1 MTEMVM
7 ALYKG
12 ILEQV
17 VALEAH
23 KKGISADILLTRDS
37 KGRSELVRAFLG
49 FDLEKHELLE
59 EAAVVAMNNR
69 EEAILEHLERL
80 YAHTRTEGIALDK
93 IRSEIGYTRQF
104 IRVMDKYRRLPDNM
118 NFTER
123 RMVQE
128 IIKYVVEQ
136 ARLYVK

>member
-23 KKGISADILLTRDS
+23 KKEISADILLTRDN
-37 KGRSELVRAFLG
+37 KKRSELVRAFLG

-59 EAAVVAMNNR
+59 EAAVVALNNR
-69 EEAILEHLERL
+69 EDAILEHLERL
-80 YAHTRTEGIALDK
+80 YAHTRTEGAALDR
-93 IRSEIGYTRQF
+93 IRSEIGYARQF
-104 IRVMDKYRRLPDNM
+104 IRAMDKYRSLPYNM